1 MAWILYEL
9 LVTHWSDD
17 ELHIYEMQYE
27 SSLNPRMD
35 FRLDTLY
42 QETNMLANELAANRS
57 ESHYLSSCQT
67 LQSFSETCSMHCPQ
81 GTPQNNENPSYT
93 STVRKAQIRSRIVL
107 DLGFGFNCSAS
118 CSSLSIASKYTAGL
132 KSISFGATIL
142 VLNQS

>member
-1 MAWILYEL
+1 M
-9 LVTHWSDD
+9 THWSDD
-17 ELHIYEMQYE
+17 ELHIYEIAIRIICEPMDGFKIGYIVLRKQHADQM
-27 SSLNPRMD
+27 SS
-35 FRLDTLY
+35 
-42 QETNMLANELAANRS
+42 AANIS

-107 DLGFGFNCSAS
+107 DLGCGFNCSAS